1 MAAPADLTRSDA
13 RPRLALVTDGDL
25 GLASRGAGRTLVNLF
40 ARWPAER
47 LLVATSAAGQAP
59 RDAHGHRL
67 LQARGWLRGGVVDRL
82 APLAGDAQALWAAMR
97 PLPLAAELRAFAPD
111 LLLIV
116 PTTSAAL
123 VWGARAAGALGCP
136 VATYLMDEWM
146 SGGVRAWPGG
156 NARATTRRLL
166 RNSTAWLAIST
177 PLAQRMAAIAGIERP
192 TLVVHNPVTLGTPPA
207 ALATPRTGPF
217 RIAYAGSVW
226 PMHLDAI
233 VVVAE
238 SVARLRA
245 RGVDVRLVLH
255 TDAHGWNAA
264 AATWLALGVE
274 HGGIVPYAQL
284 RERLGTY
291 DLLLVASAFDPAYA
305 ALSRS
310 SLQTKV
316 TDYLSAGR
324 PILACGPSE
333 AASNA
338 YLREHD
344 CAWLVESRVPSEV
357 DDVLARCI
365 TSRPEGQDVATRG
378 YALVVR
384 EHDAAAVSARL
395 SAFLTAAACQ
405 STTGVA

>member
-1 MAAPADLTRSDA
+1 VAAPADLTRNDA
-13 RPRLALVTDGDL
+13 PPRLALVTDGDL

-47 LLVATSAAGQAP
+47 LLIATSATGQAP
-59 RDAHGHRL
+59 RDEHGHRL

-82 APLAGDAQALWAAMR
+82 APFAGDAQALWSAMR
-97 PLPLAAELRAFAPD
+97 PLPLAAELRAFGPD
-111 LLLIV
+111 LLLVV

-123 VWGARAAGALGCP
+123 VWGARAAGALRCP
-136 VATYLMDEWM
+136 VVTYLMDEWM

-156 NARATTRRLL
+156 DALATTRRLL
-166 RNSTAWLAIST
+166 RDSTAWLAIST
-177 PLAQRMAAIAGIERP
+177 PLAQRMAAIAGVERP

-207 ALATPRTGPF
+207 ALATPRAGPF

-233 VVVAE
+233 VAVAE

-264 AATWLALGVE
+264 AATWRALGVE

-316 TDYLSAGR
+316 TDYLAAGR
-324 PILACGPSE
+324 PILACGPAD

-338 YLREHD
+338 YLRAHH
-344 CAWLVESRVPSEV
+344 R
-357 DDVLARCI
+357 LAPRRAGAGDARI
-365 TSRPEGQDVATRG
+365 RTRG
-378 YALVVR
+378 
-384 EHDAAAVSARL
+384 AR
-395 SAFLTAAACQ
+395 A
-405 STTGVA
+405 